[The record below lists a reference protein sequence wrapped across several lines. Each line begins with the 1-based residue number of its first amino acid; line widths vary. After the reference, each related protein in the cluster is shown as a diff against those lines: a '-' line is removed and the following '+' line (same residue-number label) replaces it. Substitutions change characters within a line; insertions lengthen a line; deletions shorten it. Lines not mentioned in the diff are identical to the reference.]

1 MMNIVNFDSD
11 VCALTDTGLVRSHNE
26 DSNRVERTDNGDLF
40 VVCDGMGGHVG
51 GATASKIGVNSICGY
66 VREHECTI
74 PGQFLVKAL
83 EFANRNIFKESRRNS
98 ELRGMGTTAC
108 VALVRGD
115 KVWYA
120 HVGDSRIYYYN
131 SKNNILYRLT
141 KDHSV
146 VQALVDQGMITEA
159 EAEHHPE
166 KNKIRK
172 ALGIKE
178 TVEAEPCQMP
188 LIPSDGDVL
197 LICSDGLSGMMDED
211 DILEV
216 LKTTPNVNEAGKTLI
231 ELAKAGG
238 GTDNIT
244 VQIIKF
250 SGTGVREAVFDAK
263 NKGVTSL
270 MNLEKKNTR
279 KRIWFWICTIV
290 SALAL
295 LLAAFVFLHHSSDS
309 STLEQGVAE
318 SIDDTIQV
326 DAYLDEVKGLN
337 PEIYS
342 DAGKTYL
349 FYQRRVSEG
358 GSIEGVRVSKD
369 TKTYEK
375 GKFTKT
381 EIRVNSS
388 VTFRYDPVKD
398 SVEKFDRYGN
408 PR

>member
-1 MMNIVNFDSD
+1 MNIVNFDSD
-11 VCALTDTGLVRSHNE
+11 VCALTDTGLVRPHNE
-26 DSNRVERTDNGDLF
+26 DSNRFERTNNGDLF

-51 GATASKIGVNSICGY
+51 GATASKIGVNSICQY

-74 PGQFLVKAL
+74 PQQFLVKAL
-83 EFANRNIFKESRRNS
+83 EYANGNIFKESRSNT
-98 ELRGMGTTAC
+98 ELKGMGTTAC

-131 SKNNILYRLT
+131 SKSNILYRLT

-172 ALGIKE
+172 SLGIKE

-188 LIPSDGDVL
+188 LIPSDGDIL
-197 LICSDGLSGMMDED
+197 LICSDGLSGMMDDD

-216 LKTTPNVNEAGKTLI
+216 LSTTPNVNEAGKALI

-250 SGTGVREAVFDAK
+250 SGAGEREAVFDAK
-263 NKGVTSL
+263 NKGVTAQTNSA
-270 MNLEKKNTR
+270 KKTSR
-279 KRIWFWICTIV
+279 RPFLPWFFVIV
-290 SALAL
+290 SALVL
-295 LLAAFVFLHHSSDS
+295 LLVSFVFFHHSSDN
-309 STLEQGVAE
+309 STYEQGLAE
-318 SIDDTIQV
+318 NTNNIVKV
-326 DAYLDEVKGLN
+326 DAYIKEVKGLDSVS
-337 PEIYS
+337 YT
-342 DAGKTYL
+342 DAGKNYL
-349 FYQRRVSEG
+349 FYKKSDLPNDYV
-358 GSIEGVRVSKD
+358 EGVRVSKD
-369 TKTYEK
+369 TKSYEVGRFLRRSKFIDNKTTYFYEPDDNIEK
-375 GKFTKT
+375 
-381 EIRVNSS
+381 
-388 VTFRYDPVKD
+388 Y
-398 SVEKFDRYGN
+398 DRYGN
-408 PR
+408 PK